1 LVSRPRVAFCVHVV
15 AHIRRVLQEISRL
28 LAPRKQS
35 WLQKGCKFLSEKI
48 ARPSEKIAG
57 LGMLPH

>member
-1 LVSRPRVAFCVHVV
+1 VHVV
-15 AHIRRVLQEISRL
+15 ARIRRVLQEISRL

-35 WLQKGCKFLSEKI
+35 WLQNGCKFLSEKI

-57 LGMLPH
+57 IGMLPH